1 MVILKSGP
9 WWGIKRICNSVAAAP
24 IKLQL
29 VPQSVHIWLVVLS
42 YSAFTWLPTWRWDI
56 SPSQISASGTARSMW
71 FLAKTALNSEPSFC
85 AICFTSSNKTDNI
98 TWCTV
103 VSRLPVGILQPTVT
117 KGEFSF
123 WGMNDYV
130 CFYGL
135 NFLQPNQKYHTTK
148 RNKLDVSAC
157 SRTYGWT
164 ILK

>member
-103 VSRLPVGILQPTVT
+103 VSRLPVGILQPSQR
-117 KGEFSF
+117 E
-123 WGMNDYV
+123 
-130 CFYGL
+130 
-135 NFLQPNQKYHTTK
+135 NFLFGGWMTTFVFTGWISS
-148 RNKLDVSAC
+148 N
-157 SRTYGWT
+157 RTKSIT
-164 ILK
+164 LLKETN